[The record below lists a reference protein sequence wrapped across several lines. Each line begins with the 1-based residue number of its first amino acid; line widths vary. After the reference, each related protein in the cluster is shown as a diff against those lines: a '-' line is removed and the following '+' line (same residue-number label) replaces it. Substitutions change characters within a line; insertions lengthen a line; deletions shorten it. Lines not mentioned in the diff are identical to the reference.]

1 VVRHAACV
9 LRLAALITL
18 GGLLVSCAEQPD
30 QPTAAQETAYQERLP
45 PTDEPVEYFLY
56 AHCGVQPI
64 SLGGEWWHPVTV
76 DGDEEDLND
85 YERGTLTVLS
95 QSRAVFK
102 GHEMKVEFEP
112 GPKTSTSCR

>member
-1 VVRHAACV
+1 
-9 LRLAALITL
+9 
-18 GGLLVSCAEQPD
+18 
-30 QPTAAQETAYQERLP
+30 
-45 PTDEPVEYFLY
+45 
-56 AHCGVQPI
+56 
-64 SLGGEWWHPVTV
+64 VTV

-102 GHEMKVEFEP
+102 SDEMKVEFEP